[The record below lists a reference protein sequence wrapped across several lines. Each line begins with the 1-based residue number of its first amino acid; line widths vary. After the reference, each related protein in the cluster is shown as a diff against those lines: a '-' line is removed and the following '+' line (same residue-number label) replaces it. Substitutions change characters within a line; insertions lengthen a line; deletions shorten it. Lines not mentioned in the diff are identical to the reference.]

1 MARINSEGG
10 CRCCRSWTH
19 GSVCVPVVVHHGTER
34 CGGGRGRGT
43 PRFIRDEFSSKG
55 FQQSMFQHIFF
66 LLDDCYFVVFHNFMR
81 LIDLCV
87 QLPQLVLE
95 TFRSLF
101 GVVLHVVVC
110 RAQSFPLV
118 DQRCP
123 SNCMSLVDQ
132 RCPSNCM
139 CGLFGSGPGID
150 AVGES
155 GSSLDHLSK
164 LMQHFRCVQQRLQV
178 FSMLLLCCSVL
189 WCK

>member
-1 MARINSEGG
+1 
-10 CRCCRSWTH
+10 
-19 GSVCVPVVVHHGTER
+19 
-34 CGGGRGRGT
+34 
-43 PRFIRDEFSSKG
+43 
-55 FQQSMFQHIFF
+55 MFQHIFF
-66 LLDDCYFVVFHNFMR
+66 LLDDCYFVVFHNLMR

-110 RAQSFPLV
+110 RAQSFP
-118 DQRCP
+118 
-123 SNCMSLVDQ
+123 LVDQ